1 MTRTSDYCYVVVMQ
15 NNTMQPHPENHATL
29 HLLCG
34 KIASGKSTLAATLA
48 KTPGTVVLSED
59 KWLAALFKESMHS
72 VEDYVHYSAKLRG
85 AIQPHAVALLRA
97 GVSVVLDFPAN
108 TPANRQWMMSV
119 VTESGAAHQLHY
131 LEVSDEVCKA
141 RLHQRNAQGEH
152 DFAATEA
159 QFDFI
164 TRYFVAP
171 AEEEGFNILRY

>member
-1 MTRTSDYCYVVVMQ
+1 MQ
-15 NNTMQPHPENHATL
+15 SHPVNHATL

-48 KTPGTVVLSED
+48 DRPGTVVLSED

-72 VEDYVHYSAKLRG
+72 VEDYVYYAAKLRD
-85 AIQPHAVALLRA
+85 AIQPHVIALLRA
-97 GVSVVLDFPAN
+97 GVNVVLDFPAN

-119 VTESGAAHQLHY
+119 VKESAVAHQLHY
-131 LEVSDEVCKA
+131 LAVSDEVCKA
-141 RLHQRNAQGEH
+141 RLHARNVQGEH

-171 AEEEGFNILRY
+171 TEEEEFNILRY

>member
-1 MTRTSDYCYVVVMQ
+1 MQ
-15 NNTMQPHPENHATL
+15 NNTMQPHPVNHATL

-48 KTPGTVVLSED
+48 KVPGTVVLSED
-59 KWLAALFKESMHS
+59 RWLAALFKESMHS
-72 VEDYVHYSAKLRG
+72 VEDYVHYAAKLRS
-85 AIQPHAVALLRA
+85 AIQPHTVALLRA
-97 GVSVVLDFPAN
+97 GVNVVLDFPAN
-108 TPANRQWMMSV
+108 TPASRQWMMSV

>member
-1 MTRTSDYCYVVVMQ
+1 
-15 NNTMQPHPENHATL
+15 MQPLSVNTATL

-48 KTPGTVVLSED
+48 DNPGTVMLSED

-72 VEDYVHYSAKLRG
+72 VEDYVHYAAKLRN
-85 AIQPHAVALLRA
+85 AIQPHVVALLRA
-97 GVSVVLDFPAN
+97 GVNVVLDFPAN
-108 TPANRQWMMSV
+108 TPVNRQWMMSI
-119 VTESGAAHQLHY
+119 VTESGAQHRLHY

-141 RLHQRNAQGEH
+141 RLHQRNTQGEH

-171 AEEEGFNILRY
+171 VEDEGFTILRY